1 MEERENSYI
10 EMLVVY
16 KDDKDDSKP
25 KLLIPIHANNTHYEF
40 INRRTQKIEFINR
53 LNVVRMEEK
62 ERVSLDLT
70 YYQSKNVAVR

>member
-16 KDDKDDSKP
+16 KDDKNDSKP
-25 KLLIPIHANNTHYEF
+25 KLLVPINANNTHYEF
-40 INRRTQKIEFINR
+40 INRRTQMIEFINR
-53 LNVVRMEEK
+53 LNIIRMEEK

-70 YYQSKNVAVR
+70 YYQSKNVVVR